1 VTRQVEIEPEGK
13 VQSRHILLFIASLL
27 LPSAMWMVLGWMG
40 CLLPLLIF
48 VCVSKYGWRHTT
60 TQLTVA
66 LPAAALIGFFLH
78 IFELVLFMAALL
90 PAGYAVAHA
99 TIRKQEPWLAG
110 LKEWVT
116 LALTLYLFF
125 SILLIDND
133 VTVFGAIVESL
144 NHGIDESLKHYSA
157 SGMSADNM
165 AMLAQT
171 LNQVKHLAPLILPGI
186 LGSILLGIVW
196 LTLVPANA
204 LLPAL
209 GANSPWNSYRYWQL
223 PEKLVW
229 ALIAAGVTAAIPEQP
244 LQIWGI
250 NGLMIITAL
259 YGFQGLAIAVFLL
272 HKWKVPRFLRTLI
285 YVVIL
290 LQSFGTILLVI
301 AGVADVWCDI
311 RRLKKPAVDDTA
323 DFE

>member
-13 VQSRHILLFIASLL
+13 VQSRHLLLFTASLL
-27 LPSAMWMVLGWMG
+27 LPSALWMVLGWMS
-40 CLLPLLIF
+40 CLLPLLVF
-48 VCVSKYGWRHTT
+48 VFILKFGWRHTT
-60 TQLTVA
+60 TQLTYA
-66 LPAAALIGFFLH
+66 LPVAALIGYFLH

-90 PAGYAVAHA
+90 PAGYVVAHA
-99 TIRKQEPWLAG
+99 ATRNQKPWQAG
-110 LKEWVT
+110 LKECVA

-125 SILLIDND
+125 SILLIDNGL
-133 VTVFGAIVESL
+133 TVFNAIVESL
-144 NHGIDESLKHYSA
+144 NYGIDESLKHYST
-157 SGMSADNM
+157 SGMSAENM

-171 LNQVKHLAPLILPGI
+171 LNQVKHLAPLILPGV
-186 LGSILLGIVW
+186 LGSILLAIVW
-196 LTLVPANA
+196 LTLVPANV

-209 GANSPWNSYRYWQL
+209 GTKSPWSSYRYWQL
-223 PEKLVW
+223 PEKLIW
-229 ALIAAGVTAAIPEQP
+229 ALIAAGVTAAIPGQP

-250 NGLMIITAL
+250 NSLIIITVL

-272 HKWKVPRFLRTLI
+272 HKWQVPRFLRTLI

-311 RRLKKPAVDDTA
+311 RRLKKPAEDDTTN
-323 DFE
+323 FE